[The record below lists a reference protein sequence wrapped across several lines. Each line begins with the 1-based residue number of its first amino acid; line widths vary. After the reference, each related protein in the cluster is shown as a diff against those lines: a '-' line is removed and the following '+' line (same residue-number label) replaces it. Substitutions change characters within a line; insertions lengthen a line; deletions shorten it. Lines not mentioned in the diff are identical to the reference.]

1 MKQRPGL
8 LQNIN
13 ITAFVSQLQLQTLSE
28 FPLSVPTRA
37 IPLLVVC
44 IGPVSSV

>member
-13 ITAFVSQLQLQTLSE
+13 ITAFVSLQTLTD

-37 IPLLVVC
+37 IPLLMVC
-44 IGPVSSV
+44 IGPVSGVL